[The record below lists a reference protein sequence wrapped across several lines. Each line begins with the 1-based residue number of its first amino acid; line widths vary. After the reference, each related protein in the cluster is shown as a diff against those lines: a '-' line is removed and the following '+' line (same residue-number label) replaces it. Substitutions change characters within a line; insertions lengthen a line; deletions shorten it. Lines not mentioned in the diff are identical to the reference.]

1 MSTKVTKV
9 LVRNAAGQT
18 RELSPRTW
26 DLMRNSRDRDG
37 NTRKGWTL
45 VEEGARV
52 LTTRPVLPSRTGA
65 VPFVPPEIEEA
76 KRLQEEAEAKRVAAM
91 ISGEKQEQAAK
102 EAAAAAEGEK
112 PADKLEEI
120 SGIGA
125 KVAEALKAKGITTHK
140 ALADANPAAINAI
153 LDEVGMSPKKAQV
166 PSWKMRAKELAATPA
181 A

>member
-1 MSTKVTKV
+1 MSTKGTKV

-45 VEEGARV
+45 VEEGVRV
-52 LTTRPVLPSRTGA
+52 LTTRPVLPSKTGA
-65 VPFVPPEIEEA
+65 VPFVPPEIQEA

-91 ISGEKQEQAAK
+91 ISGEKEQAAK

-112 PADKLEEI
+112 PSDKLEEI

-125 KVAEALKAKGITTHK
+125 KVAEALKAKGITTYK